1 MLKAA
6 TPRPIPQSE
15 ATSKCQRHDLT
26 PPNHCLL
33 TSNLSS
39 IVFRLSSFVFRL
51 TLTPKDHHMNKLL
64 EFTHLV
70 RLSHSLFAMPFA
82 LGSMWVAA
90 NGFRD
95 MSAYE
100 TARIIILIVLCMVTA
115 RNSAMSFN
123 RIADAKFD
131 AENPR
136 TAKRHLPAGRLSRK
150 SVIAF
155 LALNGVLFVAFAWM
169 LQPLAGALALPVWL
183 LLLSYSYW
191 KRFSWLCHWF
201 LGFAIGM
208 SPLGA
213 WIAVRGEFAVFP
225 IFLLFILMLWMG
237 GFDIIYAT
245 QDIEIDRKQGLHSV
259 PARFGLEKSLRI
271 ALASHL
277 AMLVLC
283 VVFGFFWN
291 MGWIWWT
298 VTGLMTAA
306 IVYIHLFR
314 KSNDL
319 DAMNRDFFLANVAI
333 SALVMVGLIVWICM
347 GGDVNALY

>member
-1 MLKAA
+1 MLK
-6 TPRPIPQSE
+6 
-15 ATSKCQRHDLT
+15 K
-26 PPNHCLL
+26 
-33 TSNLSS
+33 
-39 IVFRLSSFVFRL
+39 V
-51 TLTPKDHHMNKLL
+51 L
-64 EFTHLV
+64 EFGHMV
-70 RLSHSLFAMPFA
+70 RFSHSLFAMPFA
-82 LGSMWVAA
+82 IGSMWVAA
-90 NGFRD
+90 GGFRG
-95 MSAYE
+95 MAAAE
-100 TARIIILIVLCMVTA
+100 AVKMIALIVGCMVTA

-123 RIADAKFD
+123 RIADADID
-131 AENPR
+131 AKNPR
-136 TAKRHLPAGRLSRK
+136 TAKRHLPAGRLSK
-150 SVIAF
+150 ASVIAF
-155 LALNGVLFVAFAWM
+155 LAVNGVLFVLFAAL
-169 LQPLAGALALPVWL
+169 LQPLAGLLALPVWL

-191 KRFSWLCHWF
+191 KRFSWLSHWF

-213 WIAVRGEFAVFP
+213 WIAIRGEFAVFP

-283 VVFGFFWN
+283 VVFGFFWD

-298 VTGLMTAA
+298 ITGLMIAA

-333 SALVMVGLIVWICM
+333 SVLVMVGLIVWICL
-347 GGDVNALY
+347 GGDVNVLY

>member
-1 MLKAA
+1 MLKK
-6 TPRPIPQSE
+6 I
-15 ATSKCQRHDLT
+15 
-26 PPNHCLL
+26 
-33 TSNLSS
+33 
-39 IVFRLSSFVFRL
+39 
-51 TLTPKDHHMNKLL
+51 L
-64 EFTHLV
+64 EFGHLV
-70 RLSHSLFAMPFA
+70 RFSHSLFAMPFA

-90 NGFRD
+90 NGFRGMD
-95 MSAYE
+95 VAAAAKMIA
-100 TARIIILIVLCMVTA
+100 LIVGCMVTA
-115 RNSAMSFN
+115 RNSAMTFN
-123 RIADAKFD
+123 RIADADID
-131 AENPR
+131 AKNPR
-136 TAKRHLPAGRLSRK
+136 TARRHLPAGRLSRR
-150 SVIAF
+150 SVYAF
-155 LALNGVLFVAFAWM
+155 LAVNGVLFVAFAFL

-213 WIAVRGEFAVFP
+213 WIAIRGEFAVFP
-225 IFLLFILMLWMG
+225 IFLLVILMLWMG

-277 AMLVLC
+277 AMLLLC